1 MAIKNNKAMEV
12 EYMKLLERERAIH
25 REGIIEGII
34 EGEKR
39 GKIEFSK
46 LTIIL
51 LEEGK
56 IEELKRAAQ
65 DEDYREELLRRYN
78 IITHKKSL

>member
-1 MAIKNNKAMEV
+1 
-12 EYMKLLERERAIH
+12 MKLLEREIAIH
-25 REGIIEGII
+25 REGII

-46 LTIIL
+46 LIIIL

-78 IITHKKSL
+78 IITYKKSL

>member
-25 REGIIEGII
+25 REGIIE
-34 EGEKR
+34 EEKR

>member
-1 MAIKNNKAMEV
+1 MV
-12 EYMKLLERERAIH
+12 LLYILKVTAIH
-25 REGIIEGII
+25 REGII

-56 IEELKRAAQ
+56 IEELKKAAQ

>member
-12 EYMKLLERERAIH
+12 EYMKLLEREIAIH
-25 REGIIEGII
+25 REGII

-46 LTIIL
+46 LIIIL

-78 IITHKKSL
+78 IITYKKSL

>member
-25 REGIIEGII
+25 REGII

-78 IITHKKSL
+78 IITYKKSL

>member
-25 REGIIEGII
+25 REGII

-78 IITHKKSL
+78 IITHEKSL

>member
-25 REGIIEGII
+25 REGIIEV
-34 EGEKR
+34 EKR

-46 LTIIL
+46 LTMIL

>member
-12 EYMKLLERERAIH
+12 EYMKLLEREIAIH
-25 REGIIEGII
+25 REGII

-46 LTIIL
+46 LIIIL

>member
-1 MAIKNNKAMEV
+1 
-12 EYMKLLERERAIH
+12 MKLLEREIAIH
-25 REGIIEGII
+25 REGII

-46 LTIIL
+46 LIIIL

>member
-25 REGIIEGII
+25 REGIIEV
-34 EGEKR
+34 EKR

-46 LTIIL
+46 LTMIL

-56 IEELKRAAQ
+56 IEELKKAAQ
-65 DEDYREELLRRYN
+65 D
-78 IITHKKSL
+78 